1 MAGGDCGGDRGG
13 DCKVLESPEISCP
26 VETTAEAPEV
36 RKEEEE
42 KEREGKD
49 DLIPNPSVPE
59 KVFLE
64 GVVGVDRDAVL
75 VVAVLEG
82 EPLGEVA
89 SMPRPVAGAESGGT
103 PRVGNMTIC
112 RAGKQAMR
120 T

>member
-13 DCKVLESPEISCP
+13 VCKVLESPEISGP
-26 VETTAEAPEV
+26 LETAEAPEV

-42 KEREGKD
+42 KEIEGKD

-64 GVVGVDRDAVL
+64 GVVGVDRDAVV
-75 VVAVLEG
+75 VVAVLES
-82 EPLGEVA
+82 EPLGELA
-89 SMPRPVAGAESGGT
+89 SMPRPVAGADSGGT
-103 PRVGNMTIC
+103 PGVGNMTIC
-112 RAGKQAMR
+112 RPGKQGMR